1 MPPDMECKSAVI
13 DGITM
18 RWNERGQGMPV
29 VFVHGIPTSPDLW
42 RHVIPKLDG
51 VRSLAFEMVGYG
63 SSIPEG
69 KNRDISVGR
78 QADYLLRWLEELG
91 IEKAVL
97 VGHDLGGGVV
107 HIAAIRRPPI
117 AAAMLLTNSIG
128 YDSWP
133 IPSVKTLRALKDVV
147 AHLPKPLVKGML
159 APLFPRGHDNFER
172 ARESFDVHWSHY
184 QRHDGGAALARQVA
198 SLDVNDT
205 LAVSP
210 NIPALAGIPS
220 RVIWGVADQ
229 FQPVTYG
236 ERFARDLGTT
246 VQRIEGGKHF
256 TPEDHPDEIA
266 RGVHQ
271 LVQWSKAA

>member
-1 MPPDMECKSAVI
+1 MESRSAFI

-18 RWNERGQGMPV
+18 RWKEHGQGAPV

-42 RHVIPKLDG
+42 RHVIPKLND

-63 SSIPEG
+63 SSMLEG
-69 KNRDISVGR
+69 KDRDISVGR
-78 QADYLLRWLEELG
+78 QADYLLRWLEALG
-91 IEKAVL
+91 IERAVL

-117 AAAMLLTNSIG
+117 AEAMLLTNSIG

-133 IPSVKTLRALKDVV
+133 IPSVKALRALKDVV
-147 AHLPKPLVKGML
+147 ALLPKRIVKTMV
-159 APLFPRGHDNFER
+159 APLFPRGHDNVAM
-172 ARESFDVHWSHY
+172 ARESLDVHWAHY

-198 SLDVNDT
+198 ALDVDDT

-220 RVIWGVADQ
+220 RIIWGAADP

-256 TPEDHPDEIA
+256 TPEDRPDEIA
-266 RGVHQ
+266 HGVRQ
-271 LVQWSKAA
+271 LVRWSKAA